1 MGIGIVAVLFIGVAF
16 LVPLLRHLSHASM
29 LKKLSWEGASPLPS
43 FWGLQGLRIKRAR
56 WEGEVAFEQPGIGG
70 GGKRGHLRL
79 VASLG
84 RKTAGIECFEPG
96 TRDDAPAIPT
106 GDADFDARVI
116 VKGDAGLAKQLFTP
130 EQRVRVLQLHANGGS
145 LRAVTGGV
153 VEVDGPLPAN
163 AEDLRRFLDLCDPL
177 MNGMAE
183 SVSV

>member
-1 MGIGIVAVLFIGVAF
+1 VAIWIVASLFIGFAF
-16 LVPLLRHLSHASM
+16 LVPIVRNITHASM
-29 LKKLSWEGASPLPS
+29 LRKLGWEGASPMPS
-43 FWGLQGLRIKRAR
+43 FWHLHGLRIKRAR
-56 WEGEVAFEQPGIGG
+56 WEGEVAFEHPALG

-116 VKGDAGLAKQLFTP
+116 VKGDAALAKQLFTP
-130 EQRVRVLQLHANGGS
+130 EQRIRVLRLHANGGA

-153 VEVDGPLPAN
+153 VEVDGPLPAT
-163 AEDLRRFLDLCDPL
+163 ADDLRRFLDLCDAVVD
-177 MNGMAE
+177 GMVA
-183 SVSV
+183 SVSA